1 MAAKVFGVISRRLR
15 LRFFKIILKFLL
27 FCILYLD
34 QYEVVNVIY
43 VEVNQL
49 FPLAIPRNWWHPPFL
64 ADIPRIQIWRQVS
77 SMGPGLKASWSRS
90 GEVIPRNIR

>member
-34 QYEVVNVIY
+34 HALRIDQYEVASVIY
-43 VEVNQL
+43 VEVNRL
-49 FPLAIPRNWWHPPFL
+49 FPLAMTRNWWHPPFL
-64 ADIPRIQIWRQVS
+64 ADIPRIQIWQ
-77 SMGPGLKASWSRS
+77 
-90 GEVIPRNIR
+90 